1 MHKIQTRSSFISQSA
16 SQGFGSRMRTPV
28 LVPGVFLLSA
38 AIWQQTRAPDC
49 CPTKTVKDAS
59 EEDSH
64 LNGVYT
70 LKAKMDSKPSPEC
83 VDGCV
88 YMRDNQEYCFIEKP
102 GATAVCEVST
112 LFLLHCFSRS
122 DFGLSVYG
130 SATFLLW
137 QCLSF

>member
-1 MHKIQTRSSFISQSA
+1 MRTKFRLGKLPAHVHKIQARSSSISQSA

-38 AIWQQTRAPDC
+38 AIWQQTLAPDC
-49 CPTKTVKDAS
+49 CPIKTVKDAS

-112 LFLLHCFSRS
+112 LSFTALL
-122 DFGLSVYG
+122 L
-130 SATFLLW
+130 
-137 QCLSF
+137 

>member
-1 MHKIQTRSSFISQSA
+1 MKNCLHVCTRFRPGARSSISQSA
-16 SQGFGSRMRTPV
+16 SQDFGSRMRTPV
-28 LVPGVFLLSA
+28 LVPGVFLFSA

-49 CPTKTVKDAS
+49 CPSKTVKDAS

-112 LFLLHCFSRS
+112 LSFTALL
-122 DFGLSVYG
+122 L
-130 SATFLLW
+130 
-137 QCLSF
+137 

>member
-1 MHKIQTRSSFISQSA
+1 
-16 SQGFGSRMRTPV
+16 MRTPV

-112 LFLLHCFSRS
+112 LSFTALASLEVIS
-122 DFGLSVYG
+122 DFLFMVLRHFFCGNVCLFNPFLFLG
-130 SATFLLW
+130 SHLALLY
-137 QCLSF
+137 

>member
-1 MHKIQTRSSFISQSA
+1 
-16 SQGFGSRMRTPV
+16 MRTPV

-38 AIWQQTRAPDC
+38 AIWQQTLAPDC
-49 CPTKTVKDAS
+49 CPIKTVKDAS

-70 LKAKMDSKPSPEC
+70 LKARLDSKPSPEC

-88 YMRDNQEYCFIEKP
+88 YMRDNEEYCFIEKP

-112 LFLLHCFSRS
+112 L
-122 DFGLSVYG
+122 
-130 SATFLLW
+130 
-137 QCLSF
+137 SFTALASLEVI

>member
-1 MHKIQTRSSFISQSA
+1 MKNCLHVCTRFRTGAQPLSDSIGVVRARPSISQSA
-16 SQGFGSRMRTPV
+16 SQDFGSRMRTPV

-38 AIWQQTRAPDC
+38 AIWQQTLAPDC
-49 CPTKTVKDAS
+49 CPIQTVKDAS

-88 YMRDNQEYCFIEKP
+88 YMRDNREYCFKQKL

-112 LFLLHCFSRS
+112 LSFTALL
-122 DFGLSVYG
+122 L
-130 SATFLLW
+130 
-137 QCLSF
+137 

>member
-1 MHKIQTRSSFISQSA
+1 
-16 SQGFGSRMRTPV
+16 MRTPV

-38 AIWQQTRAPDC
+38 AILQQTRAPDC

-112 LFLLHCFSRS
+112 LSFTALL
-122 DFGLSVYG
+122 L
-130 SATFLLW
+130 
-137 QCLSF
+137 